1 MVMMSFSKMTAGSG
15 WDYLI
20 RNTVNADRD
29 RSSVEKL
36 TEYFL
41 GSGVPAGVWMNM
53 GADTQSVSGAVSQT
67 QMAALFGNG
76 WDPNAQQVIVG
87 QLAGVGSHGA
97 RMAAARRALKQVQL
111 GRAMAGCQRS
121 PEQLVAMIEAG
132 THVAQLRVGRVLDGV
147 EMRTVVAQAARKFIE
162 QVPTDAEGRADAGG
176 GRDAVTGYQMTF
188 SPAKSVSVAWALGDE
203 RVVGAIEAAHEQAL
217 TSALGFMRDQAVFSR
232 QGVDGAATID
242 VTSLW
247 AQRFRH
253 WTNRDDE
260 PDIHDHV
267 TIANRVMCSDGRWR
281 TLDGRFLHKWAVAAS
296 ELYNRQ
302 LADNLRRSGFE
313 TRVRDMGEGKQ
324 PVIELAD
331 VSDQDIARFSTR
343 RAHIQTDTARR
354 REEFRAVHGRWPTRN
369 EEFRLSQEAA
379 YSTRKPKSGRPDLVA
394 LRGGW
399 AATDGGRVGL
409 VRMHDGPLPGAETI
423 DVDEA
428 IGEVVEQLESSR
440 SVWEDHHVS
449 AAVNRWC
456 SAQNVTVPDAIR
468 DAISSGLVTDD
479 RIVAISPAHVEALGG
494 FSGRADGV
502 SVYVR
507 PHDVMWTSRE
517 TLDREER
524 LVDAALAAF
533 PSKVMAAD
541 VKAAVAASA
550 VSLGVDQQDF
560 VEHLVRDHGL
570 TVGIGPA
577 GTGKTTALAVLADAA
592 HRSGV
597 SVQAVALARRTATAL
612 GEEIA
617 ADRTFSVAAWLHDR
631 QGPEA
636 LSPGDIVIVDEAG
649 VVSTADLD
657 KIVSAAND
665 AGAQVVA
672 VGDDRQLTAVGA
684 GGGLQLVARQAGAAR
699 LEQVHRFL
707 DPGEAEAS
715 IRFHDHAD
723 VSWYTAHGRV
733 HGGTV
738 EAMTHQM
745 VTAWTSDVMAGR
757 SAVMIAAT
765 NQHAA
770 ELNQAAQ
777 AILIKQ
783 GAVAASGPTTT
794 AQYGDRTVELHV
806 GDQVITRL
814 GDTRLIASDR
824 KTRVQ
829 NGDRW
834 TVTRINTDGSV
845 RAVNDR
851 RKSVDLPAAYVGAH
865 VQLGYAVTGYMA
877 QGLTVDRGYWITDAR
892 ADSNLAYPS
901 MTRGRQDNQVFITGV
916 GDDDEAGT
924 VLEQIASRTSGNRSA
939 TQEMIELWSVTDQP
953 ADLIRAMA
961 TELSTA
967 NAARY
972 AQVLTDDGRHISR
985 AGRKDVW
992 NSLRAGESAGISP
1005 AQLVA
1010 AARTDLDALAR
1021 TTTSTRPLDAAAV
1034 AAILDDHL
1042 SRVAVPPSDRP
1053 LADMATPAL
1062 DKALERA
1069 QADMAAA
1076 RSGLADARE
1085 AARLV
1090 PHPVTLPDST
1100 TIPSWAE
1107 RDLGH
1112 LSDTALA
1119 DRQTDT
1125 AATLA
1130 AANRDLFTARWRTA
1144 AADATL
1150 TRLNTPGRRLD
1161 PEVQAAAQAATTAHA
1176 ALDAAG
1182 VRVREATRE
1191 AARVA
1196 AETERRTAMTDTQRE
1211 LEADSRGT
1219 VTNPANPILVVGH
1232 RQQTMRT
1239 LDAATEA
1246 ERNAATIADR
1256 LLEEARLRAHTPDM
1270 PAGSRPLFDHPTAT
1284 TAGLPAERAANLAAL
1299 QAAIT
1304 DRISQRGHTIA
1315 EQRPAWAEN
1324 ALGPL
1329 PDPKDP
1335 LRGAWEYQAARI
1347 DTWRQLT
1354 GHTDPQTPLPPIT
1367 EAAPAVERW
1376 TDPARDLADLRSRAT
1391 DIKQQAGLVAFR
1403 ARVAAE
1409 IGEKLPAPE
1418 AASEALEPA
1427 EHRTVERSGGRSSR
1441 TPGRTTRRDMDR
1453 LRERQREDARR
1464 SSRRDNDEDRERG
1477 RGRGRHL

>member
-1 MVMMSFSKMTAGSG
+1 MMSFSKMTAGSG

-176 GRDAVTGYQMTF
+176 GRAAVTGYQMTF

-232 QGVDGAATID
+232 RGVDGAATID

-296 ELYNRQ
+296 EFYNRQ

-324 PVIELAD
+324 PVIELAEITD
-331 VSDQDIARFSTR
+331 KDIARFSTR
-343 RAHIQTDTARR
+343 RAHIKTDVARL
-354 REEFRAVHGRWPTRN
+354 REEFRAEHGRWPTRQ
-369 EEFRLSQEAA
+369 EEYRLSQYAA
-379 YSTRKPKSGRPDLVA
+379 YNTRKPKTERPNLAV
-394 LRGGW
+394 LRTAW
-399 AATDGGRVGL
+399 ASTAAGHVGD
-409 VRMHDGPLPGAETI
+409 VIMHAGPRQEASRI
-423 DVDEA
+423 DVAVAAGEI
-428 IGEVVEQLESSR
+428 IGALERDR
-440 SVWEDHHVS
+440 SVWEDHHI
-449 AAVNRWC
+449 AAAINRWC
-456 SAQNVTVPDAIR
+456 AGQNMTIPDGVR
-468 DAISSGLVTDD
+468 DQIAARLDAD
-479 RIVAISPAHVEALGG
+479 ERIVAVTPAHEEALAR
-494 FSGRADGV
+494 FARRSDQQ
-502 SVYVR
+502 SIYVR
-507 PHDVMWTSRE
+507 PHDVMHTSKATLERE
-517 TLDREER
+517 DR
-524 LVDAALAAF
+524 LVEAAMVPVA
-533 PSKVMAAD
+533 SRVKVAD
-541 VKAAVAASA
+541 VKAAIAASP
-550 VSLGVDQQDF
+550 VPLSVDQQAF
-560 VEHLVRDHGL
+560 VEHLLSDHGL

-577 GTGKTTALAVLADAA
+577 GAGKTTALAALADAV
-592 HRSGV
+592 HRSGR

-612 GEEIA
+612 GDSIA
-617 ADRTFSVAAWLHDR
+617 ADQTFSVAAWLHADT
-631 QGPEA
+631 GPAA
-636 LSPGDIVIVDEAG
+636 LSAGDVVIVDEAA
-649 VVSTADLD
+649 VVSTVDLD
-657 KIVSAAND
+657 RIVVAAND

-672 VGDDRQLTAVGA
+672 VGDDKQLSSIGA
-684 GGGLQLVARQAGAAR
+684 GGAMGLVARQAGAAR
-699 LEQVHRFL
+699 LEQVHRFV
-707 DPGEAEAS
+707 DPAEAEAS
-715 IRFHDHAD
+715 LRFHDLGD
-723 VSWYTAHGRV
+723 VGWYTANGRV
-733 HGGTV
+733 HGGTAD
-738 EAMTHQM
+738 AMGAAIIDAWTGH
-745 VTAWTSDVMAGR
+745 VTAGH
-757 SAVMIAAT
+757 SALMIAST
-765 NQHAA
+765 NAGA
-770 ELNQAAQ
+770 DALNHQAQ
-777 AILIKQ
+777 ARLITAGTVQ
-783 GAVAASGPTTT
+783 TDGPMAT
-794 AQYGDRTVELHV
+794 ARCGGQEATIHV
-806 GDQVITRL
+806 GDTIVTRL
-814 GDTRLIASDR
+814 GDSRLVSSDR
-824 KTRVQ
+824 QTRVQ

-834 TVTRINTDGSV
+834 TVTEIRPDGSL
-845 RAVNDR
+845 RAINDHS
-851 RKSVDLPAAYVGAH
+851 KAVELPAGYVAAN
-865 VQLGYAVTGYMA
+865 VQLGYAVTEYMA
-877 QGLTVDRGYWITDAR
+877 QGMTVHAGLWLATPTADAN
-892 ADSNLAYPS
+892 SAYPS
-901 MTRGRQDNQVFITGV
+901 MTRGTHTNQAFMAGV
-916 GDDDEAGT
+916 ADDKEA
-924 VLEQIASRTSGNRSA
+924 EKAFADIAARLSSNVSA
-939 TQEMIELWSVTDQP
+939 TEQMIDGWAATDQP
-953 ADLIRAMA
+953 VDLIRALA
-961 TELSTA
+961 TELSSA
-967 NAARY
+967 NAYRY
-972 AQVLTDDGRHISR
+972 AAALNRDKRTISR
-985 AGRKDVW
+985 TSRRQVW
-992 NSLRAGESAGISP
+992 EAMRAGESAGITP
-1005 AQLVA
+1005 TKLLA
-1010 AARTDLDALAR
+1010 AARGDLDRLSR
-1021 TTTSTRPLDAAAV
+1021 TTGPDAPLDAATV
-1034 AAILDDHL
+1034 AGILTDHL
-1042 SRVAVPPSDRP
+1042 AQFTTPPSDRP

-1270 PAGSRPLFDHPTAT
+1270 PDGSRPLFDHPTAT